1 MDLTQSLHRRMN
13 HNGPSGL
20 SFARSEQLESMHKI
34 INHIFK
40 LPDLKT
46 LAVVLNAT
54 EEIIRESSQLFQL
67 SKTCVLS

>member
-34 INHIFK
+34 IIIFK

-46 LAVVLNAT
+46 LAVVLNAI